1 MVSDAIP
8 TILKAFGEGTR
19 LRILRLISA
28 QELSV
33 KELVDTLGLAQP
45 RVSRHLAVL
54 RRAGLAEV
62 RRESNRVYYR
72 LAEGQARAEAFAGA
86 VWQAIRAHQ
95 ADEDFFP
102 ADLQRLRTVVA
113 RRAEQT
119 RAYFDQVATEWDRIK
134 RQHIHD
140 ALPFMVVANL
150 VRPHSVAADVGA
162 GTGEMLPELAGL
174 VAKVIGVDSS
184 ERMLEACRARVD
196 AQALGNVELRLGD
209 AEDLPLADGECDT
222 VFARM
227 MLHHLA
233 DPPGGVREMARAVRQ
248 GGKLVL
254 IDLVRHDHDW
264 AREIMADVWLG
275 FTEQQVRRWLAA
287 AGLADV
293 TYSPSA
299 IPSPMK
305 QARSRSPGK
314 LQAFVAVGTKPH
326 TPAAPDGP
334 HDGQRP

>member
-1 MVSDAIP
+1 MASDAIP
-8 TILKAFGEGTR
+8 VIFKAFGEETR
-19 LRILRLISA
+19 LRILRLINT

-33 KELVDTLGLAQP
+33 NELVDTLGLAQP

-62 RRESNRVYYR
+62 RREGNRIYYR
-72 LAEGQARAEAFAGA
+72 LAEGKAAPGAFAGA
-86 VWQAIRAHQ
+86 IWQAIRAHQ

-102 ADLQRLRTVVA
+102 ADLWRLRTVLA
-113 RRAEQT
+113 GRTEQT
-119 RAYFDQVATEWDRIK
+119 RAYFDKVATEWDRIK
-134 RQHIHD
+134 RQYIHD
-140 ALPFMVVANL
+140 ALPFLVVANL
-150 VRPHSVAADVGA
+150 VRPGSVAADVGV
-162 GTGEMLPELAGL
+162 GTGEMLPELTGL

-184 ERMLEACRARVD
+184 ERMLGACRARVE
-196 AQALGNVELRLGD
+196 AQALANVELRLGD

-233 DPPGGVREMARAVRQ
+233 DPPRGIREMARAVRE
-248 GGKLVL
+248 GGKFVL

-299 IPSPMK
+299 IASPMK
-305 QARSRSPGK
+305 QARGRCPQK
-314 LQAFVAVGTKPH
+314 LKAFIAVGTKPH
-326 TPAAPDGP
+326 TGAAPDGLQ
-334 HDGQRP
+334 DRQRQ